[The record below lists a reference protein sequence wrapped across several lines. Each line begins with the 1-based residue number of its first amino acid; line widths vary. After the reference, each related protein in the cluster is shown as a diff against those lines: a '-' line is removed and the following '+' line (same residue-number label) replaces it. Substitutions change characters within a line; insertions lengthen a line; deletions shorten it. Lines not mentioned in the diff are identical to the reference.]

1 MYFLV
6 ILCLYIC
13 KAGNSNEKM
22 FPLSGKVFSHSE
34 SSGKNL
40 SKIFLDKKIFKK
52 ISLKRLKLL
61 FTQVMIIKIFYFIFL
76 VEV

>member
-1 MYFLV
+1 
-6 ILCLYIC
+6 
-13 KAGNSNEKM
+13 M